1 MVKRKPTN
9 KARYSGGRK
18 IKDAE
23 LYEHWADLHKITKA
37 IKALK
42 ADLKRDCIPYYKY
55 DELCDKIS
63 GMQIEVMLRD
73 GLKHG

>member
-1 MVKRKPTN
+1 MARKQTN

-37 IKALK
+37 IKTLK

-55 DELCDKIS
+55 DELCEKIS

>member
-1 MVKRKPTN
+1 MARKQTN

-37 IKALK
+37 IKGLK
-42 ADLKRDCIPYYKY
+42 ADLKRDCRAYWKY
-55 DELCDKIS
+55 DDLAQDIVK
-63 GMQIEVMLRD
+63 MQKLIIKQDVLQQV
-73 GLKHG
+73 K

>member
-55 DELCDKIS
+55 DELAEKISAMQIMVKQKDKIKN
-63 GMQIEVMLRD
+63 G
-73 GLKHG
+73 